1 LADERRGLD
10 WGGVR
15 FLTRAGHEL
24 RTEAACLPLNLWMRG
39 LA

>member
-1 LADERRGLD
+1 MSVGGATE
-10 WGGVR
+10 GGVR
-15 FLTRAGHEL
+15 FLTRAGDEL

>member
-1 LADERRGLD
+1 MSVGGWTE
-10 WGGVR
+10 GGVR

-24 RTEAACLPLNLWMRG
+24 RMEAACLQLNLRMRG